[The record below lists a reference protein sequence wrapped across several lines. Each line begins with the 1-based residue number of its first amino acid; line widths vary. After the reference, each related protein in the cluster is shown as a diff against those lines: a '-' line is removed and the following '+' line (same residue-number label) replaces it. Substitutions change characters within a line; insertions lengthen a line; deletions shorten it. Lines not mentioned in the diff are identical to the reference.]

1 MINFRTLWTVLALV
15 SITST
20 AFAQQSPIYLNC
32 GSTSSATHNSI
43 TYAAD
48 QYYSGELDFVSTH
61 VTNPEPF
68 KSIRYTKTPTTG
80 SHVMDY
86 KIPVANG
93 DYDVTLHFLEIYFG
107 VSGSGGVGSRV
118 FDVSIEGQLLEDDLD
133 IYNQVGGNVV
143 YSPTHTVTV
152 SDGELTIDF
161 VASVGD
167 PIISAIEVVENTS
180 GGGGST
186 GGFWTQDSSN
196 NLSYTTGNVSIGI
209 ANPGTYKLAV
219 DGHVRAREVRV
230 DNDVWPDY
238 VFEEDYELPSLE
250 EVAKHIQQKGH
261 LINIPS
267 ASEIE
272 TNGLELGEMNKL
284 LLEKVEEL
292 TLYLLEQH
300 KTQQLLEERIKFLEN
315 QAKR

>member
-1 MINFRTLWTVLALV
+1 MKNFKVLLATMAVFSMAL
-15 SITST
+15 SAI
-20 AFAQQSPIYLNC
+20 AQQSPIYLNC
-32 GSTSSATHNSI
+32 GSTSSASHNSI

-48 QYYSGELDFVSTH
+48 QYYSGELTYISTH

-68 KSIRYTKTPTTG
+68 KSIRYTKTPTVG

-186 GGFWTQDSSN
+186 GGYWTQSGSDI
-196 NLSYTTGNVSIGI
+196 SYTTGNVSIGT
-209 ANPGTYKLAV
+209 ASSGTYKLAV
-219 DGHVRAREVRV
+219 DGNVRAREVRV
-230 DNDVWPDY
+230 DSDVWPDY

-250 EVAKHIQQKGH
+250 EVAKHIQKKGH

-267 ASEIE
+267 ATEIE
-272 TNGLELGEMNKL
+272 TSGLELGEMNKL
-284 LLEKVEEL
+284 LLEKIEEL
-292 TLYLLEQH
+292 
-300 KTQQLLEERIKFLEN
+300 
-315 QAKR
+315 